1 MLQSTHLAPAPSAVV
16 DNDGHQRHVEKQIS
30 PDLKN
35 DEKTT
40 LSI

>member
-1 MLQSTHLAPAPSAVV
+1 VLQSTHLAPAPSAAV